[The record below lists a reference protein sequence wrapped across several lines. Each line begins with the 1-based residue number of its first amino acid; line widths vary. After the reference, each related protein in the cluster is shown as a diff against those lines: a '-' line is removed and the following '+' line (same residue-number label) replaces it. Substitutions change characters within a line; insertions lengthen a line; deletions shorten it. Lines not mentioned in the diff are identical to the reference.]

1 MFSVKISTEHI
12 SQKCFDGALFQT
24 FAYYL
29 CLPVTAEISLSCWG
43 LLSAACCSWVFPKN
57 RCACDTKYKQL
68 DFGKSMISA
77 WIAEEDLDCLK

>member
-43 LLSAACCSWVFPKN
+43 LLSAAWCS
-57 RCACDTKYKQL
+57 
-68 DFGKSMISA
+68 
-77 WIAEEDLDCLK
+77 